1 MPVWKIN
8 NKHRVAITMLIKVMK
23 RYINYCRHEFHKG
36 CVDPWLLEHRT
47 CPMCKMDILKYYG
60 FIVSLDLSCV

>member
-1 MPVWKIN
+1 M
-8 NKHRVAITMLIKVMK
+8 
-23 RYINYCRHEFHKG
+23 YIICIDVYYRHEFHKG

-60 FIVSLDLSCV
+60 YIVSGVEDDELIWDIVFLSSFKDVIIL